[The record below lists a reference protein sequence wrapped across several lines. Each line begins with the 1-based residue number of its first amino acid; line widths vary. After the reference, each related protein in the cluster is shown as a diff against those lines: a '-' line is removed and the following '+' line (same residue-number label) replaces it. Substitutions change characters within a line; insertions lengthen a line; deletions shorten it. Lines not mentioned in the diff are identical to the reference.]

1 VSDDTDSNAE
11 DAEDVRKGA
20 PRKTSATPAV
30 RWLGVNQVLVQFDV
44 ARASRAWNSR
54 AGRPC
59 HFLKLNQHRESGAL
73 DRRLKSQARS
83 FAMFYRFVSSRRWSR
98 NIFKPISLL
107 VAASLLVS
115 LANQSRAQA
124 YEKEFTVNAK
134 TLLTIKNRTGRVT
147 VITSDSEKDKATL
160 QASSSG
166 APVERSDVSVSGS
179 EIAVRERT
187 AQNRIDLTVHIPKRA
202 RVKIESESGMVDV
215 IGDFEVAE
223 VFTNTGT
230 IHADVPLDAVKFKFI
245 WESSR
250 PRFLSDVELPRIKEG
265 RAGSFSISGVL
276 GPNTKKSKHK
286 KQPAES
292 ENTDNENQTVK
303 DEQIEKTVETN
314 SDPTAQTAK
323 KPGTPELVQLNFTTQ
338 RGIILLNVDPSMA
351 PNDLHERPLT
361 EAARAI
367 VRSGNLPLIEA
378 IRKVSPHLF
387 GDYAK
392 TLPPPQREPSLVNLR
407 PPGELATRV
416 TPLLMRVNASVTD
429 HHGRAIAGMQL
440 ADFAVY
446 EDGAER
452 KVVNVT
458 PTTEPFNL
466 VLLLDVSGS
475 VEERIDFI
483 RKAARDFL
491 NTASPQDRIS
501 IISFR
506 EDIQIIS
513 GFSTD
518 RSMLSKKLDDIDAG
532 GATALYDALG
542 YILSDTLK
550 PLRGER
556 TAIVILSDG
565 DDNKSFV
572 PFPAIIE
579 ATSESGALIYPLYV
593 PSGLIP
599 ESSVPQP
606 SITVDPLRT
615 RYLTITTRAAEEGQK
630 LATASGGVF
639 YSIKRLEDLQKAY
652 DDVVAQLR
660 TAYTI
665 TYASNAD
672 GTGHRRIR
680 VRANREGASVRLSP
694 VVSAPN

>member
-1 VSDDTDSNAE
+1 M
-11 DAEDVRKGA
+11 
-20 PRKTSATPAV
+20 
-30 RWLGVNQVLVQFDV
+30 
-44 ARASRAWNSR
+44 
-54 AGRPC
+54 
-59 HFLKLNQHRESGAL
+59 
-73 DRRLKSQARS
+73 
-83 FAMFYRFVSSRRWSR
+83 AMFYRFVSSRRLSR
-98 NIFKPISLL
+98 HTFKPVSLL
-107 VAASLLVS
+107 VAACLLIS
-115 LANQSRAQA
+115 LAPNQSRAQA

-134 TLLTIKNRTGRVT
+134 SLLTIKNRSGRVT

-160 QASSSG
+160 QANSSG
-166 APVERSDVSVSGS
+166 AAVEPGDVSVSGG

-202 RVKIESESGMVDV
+202 RVRIESESGMVDV
-215 IGDFEVAE
+215 IGDFEMAD

-250 PRFLSDVELPRIKEG
+250 PRFLSDVELPRVKEG
-265 RAGSFSISGVL
+265 RAGSFSISGAL
-276 GPNTKKSKHK
+276 GPHTKKSKHK

-292 ENTDNENQTVK
+292 EKTDNENRTVK
-303 DEQIEKTVETN
+303 AEQTEKTVGSSPDDAAET
-314 SDPTAQTAK
+314 SK
-323 KPGTPELVQLNFTTQ
+323 KSGNTELVQLNFTTQ

-351 PNDLHERPLT
+351 PNDLRERPLT

-387 GDYAK
+387 GDYAR

-429 HHGRAIAGMQL
+429 YHGRAIAGMQL

-452 KVVNVT
+452 KIVNVT
-458 PTTEPFNL
+458 PATEPFNL
-466 VLLLDVSGS
+466 LLLLDVSGS

-518 RSMLSKKLDDIDAG
+518 RSMLSKKLDDIGAG

>member
-1 VSDDTDSNAE
+1 
-11 DAEDVRKGA
+11 
-20 PRKTSATPAV
+20 
-30 RWLGVNQVLVQFDV
+30 
-44 ARASRAWNSR
+44 
-54 AGRPC
+54 
-59 HFLKLNQHRESGAL
+59 
-73 DRRLKSQARS
+73 
-83 FAMFYRFVSSRRWSR
+83 
-98 NIFKPISLL
+98 
-107 VAASLLVS
+107 
-115 LANQSRAQA
+115 
-124 YEKEFTVNAK
+124 
-134 TLLTIKNRTGRVT
+134 
-147 VITSDSEKDKATL
+147 
-160 QASSSG
+160 
-166 APVERSDVSVSGS
+166 
-179 EIAVRERT
+179 
-187 AQNRIDLTVHIPKRA
+187 LTVHIPRRA

-215 IGDFEVAE
+215 IGDFEVAD

-265 RAGSFSISGVL
+265 RAGSFSIAGAL

-286 KQPAES
+286 KPPAES
-292 ENTDNENQTVK
+292 GNTDNENQTVK
-303 DEQIEKTVETN
+303 DERIEKAVETTP
-314 SDPTAQTAK
+314 DDAAETTK
-323 KPGTPELVQLNFTTQ
+323 KSRTPELVQLNFTTQ

-351 PNDLHERPLT
+351 PNDLRERPLT

-367 VRSGNLPLIEA
+367 VRSGNLPLIDA

-392 TLPPPQREPSLVNLR
+392 TLPPPQREPSLVSLR

-440 ADFAVY
+440 SDFAVY

-452 KVVNVT
+452 KIVNVT

-506 EDIQIIS
+506 DDIQVIS

-550 PLRGER
+550 PLRGDR

-694 VVSAPN
+694 AISAPN